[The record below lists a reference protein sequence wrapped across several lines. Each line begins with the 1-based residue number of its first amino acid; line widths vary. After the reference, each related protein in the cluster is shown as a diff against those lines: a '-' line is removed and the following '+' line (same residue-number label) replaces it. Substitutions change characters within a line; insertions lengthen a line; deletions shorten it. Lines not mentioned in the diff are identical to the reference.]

1 MKKNK
6 KENEKV
12 LEMPKAEAGQNP
24 EAPKRELPNAQK
36 AENVIIPIGL
46 RNIIVDILATKVVN
60 GIPFSEMQQI
70 LQALQQAQPVVV
82 QEQK

>member
-1 MKKNK
+1 
-6 KENEKV
+6 
-12 LEMPKAEAGQNP
+12 MPKAEVGQVP
-24 EAPKRELPNAQK
+24 EAPKQELPNAQK

-46 RNIIVDILATKVVN
+46 RNVIVDILATKVVN
-60 GIPFSEMQQI
+60 GIPFSEMQKI